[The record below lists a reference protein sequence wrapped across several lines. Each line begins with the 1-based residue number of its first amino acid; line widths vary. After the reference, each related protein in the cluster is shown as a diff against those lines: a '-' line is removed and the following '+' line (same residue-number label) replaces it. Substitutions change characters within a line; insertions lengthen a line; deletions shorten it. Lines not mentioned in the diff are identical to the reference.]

1 MTEFIEIDGLSD
13 IEEDEDE
20 ATVSQ
25 MSTEGDNEDGTENG
39 ESEEEDDDDELHTVD
54 DDDDERRLEVLKIF
68 LTQIQ
73 ESEIFDDDDCAA
85 VKKEIKRME
94 NSKRRLW
101 KKQSND
107 RLKILSE
114 YERVLKLSKF
124 HPSLSNFFIK
134 KHKKME
140 RMIASL
146 R

>member
-1 MTEFIEIDGLSD
+1 MMDFIEFDTELSD
-13 IEEDEDE
+13 VDEEKEE
-20 ATVSQ
+20 ISS
-25 MSTEGDNEDGTENG
+25 MSTGGDDNSENA
-39 ESEEEDDDDELHTVD
+39 EEEEEDELHTVD
-54 DDDDERRLEVLKIF
+54 DDDDERRLEVLRLF
-68 LTQIQ
+68 LEQIQ
-73 ESEIFDDDDCAA
+73 KEENLFDEDDCAA

-124 HPSLSNFFIK
+124 HPSLSDFFIK

>member
-1 MTEFIEIDGLSD
+1 MMDFIEFDTELSD
-13 IEEDEDE
+13 VDEEKEE
-20 ATVSQ
+20 ISS
-25 MSTEGDNEDGTENG
+25 MSTGGDDNSENA
-39 ESEEEDDDDELHTVD
+39 EEEEEDDELHTVD
-54 DDDDERRLEVLKIF
+54 DDDDERRLEVLRLF
-68 LTQIQ
+68 LEQIQ
-73 ESEIFDDDDCAA
+73 KEENLFDEDDCAA

-124 HPSLSNFFIK
+124 HPSLSDFFIK

>member
-1 MTEFIEIDGLSD
+1 MDFIEFDTELSD
-13 IEEDEDE
+13 VDEEKEE
-20 ATVSQ
+20 ISS
-25 MSTEGDNEDGTENG
+25 MSTGGDDNSENA
-39 ESEEEDDDDELHTVD
+39 EEEEEDELHTVD
-54 DDDDERRLEVLKIF
+54 DDDDERRLEVLRLF
-68 LTQIQ
+68 LEQIQ
-73 ESEIFDDDDCAA
+73 KEENLFDEDDCAA

-124 HPSLSNFFIK
+124 HPSLSDFFIK

>member
-1 MTEFIEIDGLSD
+1 MMDFIEFDTELSD
-13 IEEDEDE
+13 VEEEKE
-20 ATVSQ
+20 EISS
-25 MSTEGDNEDGTENG
+25 MSTGGDNNSENA
-39 ESEEEDDDDELHTVD
+39 EEEEEEDDELHTVD
-54 DDDDERRLEVLKIF
+54 DDDDERRIEVLRIF
-68 LTQIQ
+68 LEQIQ
-73 ESEIFDDDDCAA
+73 ESEIFDEDDCAA

-124 HPSLSNFFIK
+124 HPSLSDFFIK